1 MNEGEDW
8 KETEKGIPEKMGD
21 SRNIGKP

>member
-8 KETEKGIPEKMGD
+8 KETEEGIHEKMGG